1 MGRRKRGVGVE
12 ASRSGRRRLI
22 WIFSALSIL
31 ILGAGVSIAMH
42 PGQQS
47 ADPAMPQ
54 MVAFAE
60 LSSFPYTASDRK
72 RENSESRQ
80 DPIPREIRALDGK
93 RVQIAGYM
101 VPLQFREGKIESF
114 YLSRA
119 GFQCCYADA
128 PKATDFIRVSM
139 SPGQFAPMSD
149 LARVSG
155 VLEVGEEWNSAGW
168 VDSVYR
174 LKAESVAP
182 ETAVAGDWADYAL
195 TGLAA
200 VGVVIFLFSF
210 GLNIIRPWL
219 RARHI
224 LR

>member
-1 MGRRKRGVGVE
+1 MSRRKQRE
-12 ASRSGRRRLI
+12 AVPIGRTGRRRLV
-22 WIFSALSIL
+22 WIVSVLLIL

-42 PGQQS
+42 PVQHA
-47 ADPAMPQ
+47 ADPAAPQ
-54 MVAFAE
+54 TVAFAE

-72 RENSESRQ
+72 REKSESRQ

-93 RVQIAGYM
+93 RIQITGYM

-128 PKATDFIRVSM
+128 PKATDFIRVSLP
-139 SPGQFAPMSD
+139 PGQFVPMAD

-174 LKAESVAP
+174 LRAESVAP
-182 ETAVAGDWADYAL
+182 ETAVAGDWADYTLSAM
-195 TGLAA
+195 AA
-200 VGVVIFLFSF
+200 GGVGIFLLSF
-210 GLNIIRPWL
+210 GLNIVRPWL

>member
-1 MGRRKRGVGVE
+1 MRGRKRNGRR
-12 ASRSGRRRLI
+12 LT
-22 WIFSALSIL
+22 WIISAALIL
-31 ILGAGVSIAMH
+31 ILGAGVLITVH
-42 PGQQS
+42 PAEHGVKPG
-47 ADPAMPQ
+47 APQ
-54 MVAFAE
+54 AVSFAE

-72 RENSESRQ
+72 REKAESRP
-80 DPIPREIRALDGK
+80 DPIPREIRSLDGK

-101 VPLQFREGKIESF
+101 VPLQFKEGKIESF

-139 SPGQFAPMSD
+139 SPEQFAPMTAM
-149 LARVSG
+149 ARVSG

-174 LKAESVAP
+174 LRAESVAA
-182 ETAVAGDWADYAL
+182 ETAVQGDWADYFL
-195 TGLAA
+195 SGLAA
-200 VGVVIFLFSF
+200 MGVVILLLSF
-210 GLNIIRPWL
+210 GLNIVRPWL

-224 LR
+224 LG